1 MSFDELV
8 RPAPR
13 DLDWSDVEGD
23 AARMEWEQAQ
33 RDASGADEAEAE
45 YLFRQG
51 MSDWMEGLCEGH
63 ESLRGDRM
71 GAEDFCDGTC
81 RPAAERSESAYLE
94 YLEGFL
100 PDD

>member
-1 MSFDELV
+1 MSTNE
-8 RPAPR
+8 
-13 DLDWSDVEGD
+13 DLAYVAWMDATHDDD
-23 AARMEWEQAQ
+23 AASEQA
-33 RDASGADEAEAE
+33 
-45 YLFRQG
+45 FREG
-51 MSDWMEGLCEGH
+51 MSTWMEGLCEGH
-63 ESLRGDRM
+63 ESLRGDLM